1 MLVAVIIPSWL
12 HLPARILCAWNVGID
27 CFLALTLWKILK
39 ATPEKTRRYAQY
51 EYEGR
56 LSILILVIASACA
69 SVLAIGFLLNHTK
82 GTGTNILTLHVILS
96 VMTIVGSWLLVHIVF
111 ALHYAHIYYHIP
123 RERDGNEESG
133 GLDFPED
140 CKPDYWD
147 FLYFSFVIGMTSQVS
162 DVQTI
167 SLRMR
172 SLALIHGIIYFFFN
186 TSILAMSIK
195 IIASLI

>member
-1 MLVAVIIPSWL
+1 MSP
-12 HLPARILCAWNVGID
+12 
-27 CFLALTLWKILK
+27 LTLWKILK

-123 RERDGNEESG
+123 RERW
-133 GLDFPED
+133 
-140 CKPDYWD
+140 K
-147 FLYFSFVIGMTSQVS
+147 
-162 DVQTI
+162 
-167 SLRMR
+167 
-172 SLALIHGIIYFFFN
+172 
-186 TSILAMSIK
+186 
-195 IIASLI
+195 